1 MEIDSS
7 IGERIMKMTNKSITR
22 RSLFSSTLAGLC
34 FMAVRTTQATAASFP
49 AVTAYRNPG
58 CGCCE
63 KWTEQMKA
71 AGFNITM
78 EDDEN
83 LASRKAK
90 LGVPEEISG
99 CHTALIGDYVFE
111 GHVPPDD
118 IILFLTEKSDALG
131 LAVPGMPM
139 GSPGMESS
147 DAKDAYDVLAMAK
160 DGTWKVYA
168 SH

>member
-1 MEIDSS
+1 
-7 IGERIMKMTNKSITR
+7 MKTTDTIISR
-22 RSLFSSTLAGLC
+22 RSLFCSALAGFC
-34 FMAVRTTQATAASFP
+34 FMALRTTPATATSFP
-49 AVTAYRNPG
+49 AVTAYRDPG

-63 KWTEQMKA
+63 KWSKQMKA

-90 LGVPEEISG
+90 LGVPNQVSG

-118 IILFLTEKSDALG
+118 IILFLAEKPDALG

-139 GSPGMESS
+139 GSPGMEMG
-147 DAKDAYDVLAMAK
+147 DHKEAYDVLTMAK